1 MNNVHVM
8 KGRGYIMTIVH
19 KTVSKV
25 PMNNHVTS
33 IQLPFDQQEMNREIN
48 TGKKNRRRGNS

>member
-1 MNNVHVM
+1 
-8 KGRGYIMTIVH
+8 MTIVH